1 MLPPELIGR
10 LMRLR
15 RSHSLSK
22 REALLVSVARRMIL
36 DRQPERA
43 EEVLNEL
50 DGEIRLKR
58 EAVRR
63 IIADLIN
70 TKFPE
75 EEK

>member
-15 RSHSLSK
+15 REHSLSK

-36 DRQPERA
+36 DRNPERA

-58 EAVRR
+58 DAVRR
-63 IIADLIN
+63 VIADLIN
-70 TKFPE
+70 TKFHE

>member
-1 MLPPELIGR
+1 
-10 LMRLR
+10 MRLR
-15 RSHSLSK
+15 REHSLSK

-50 DGEIRLKR
+50 DSEIRCKR
-58 EAVRR
+58 DSVRR
-63 IIADLIN
+63 VIADLIN

>member
-15 RSHSLSK
+15 REHSLSK

-50 DGEIRLKR
+50 DSEIRCKR
-58 EAVRR
+58 DSVRR
-63 IIADLIN
+63 VIADLIN

>member
-10 LMRLR
+10 LMHLR
-15 RSHSLSK
+15 RDHRLSK

-36 DRQPERA
+36 DQNPERA
-43 EEVLNEL
+43 EDVLNEL
-50 DGEIRLKR
+50 DGEIRCKR

-63 IIADLIN
+63 VIADLIN

>member
-1 MLPPELIGR
+1 MLPPELIDR

-15 RSHSLSK
+15 RTHSLSK
-22 REALLVSVARRMIL
+22 REALLVSVARQMIL

-43 EEVLNEL
+43 EEVLNKL
-50 DGEIRLKR
+50 DGEIRCKR
-58 EAVRR
+58 DAVRQV
-63 IIADLIN
+63 IADLIN